1 MRKNKKKTK
10 TICYNVT
17 AEEPMKNIFLFVFC
31 LFGLSAC
38 VVVPQTKVSQTNSK
52 VKIVTQKPQG
62 CQFLAGVLG
71 DQNDV
76 SGQWSQDMLA
86 NIRNNAANLGG
97 NVVYLRSAAV
107 APAGASEE
115 YFRDFYVD
123 GVRYGGLIY
132 KCP

>member
-1 MRKNKKKTK
+1 MKNK
-10 TICYNVT
+10 IILL
-17 AEEPMKNIFLFVFC
+17 AALFV
-31 LFGLSAC
+31 LGGC
-38 VVVPQTKVSQTNSK
+38 VVVPQTKVSQTANE

-76 SGQWSQDMLA
+76 SGQWGEDMLD
-86 NIRNNAANLGG
+86 NIRTNAANLGG

-107 APAGASEE
+107 APAGASDE

>member
-1 MRKNKKKTK
+1 MKNKITLLA
-10 TICYNVT
+10 V
-17 AEEPMKNIFLFVFC
+17 LFV
-31 LFGLSAC
+31 LGGC
-38 VVVPQTKVSQTNSK
+38 VVVPQTKVSQTNNE

-76 SGQWSQDMLA
+76 SGQWGEDMLA
-86 NIRNNAANLGG
+86 NIRTNAANLGG

-107 APAGASEE
+107 APAGASDE